1 MVVRT
6 HSITHDAVSILIPF
20 SVTGKFACTLIPG
33 DGIGAEITDSVKEIF
48 ESINVPIEWEQFD
61 VSGET
66 TGGEALFRQAM
77 DSLKR
82 NKVGLK
88 GEFLAVFAFTPCW
101 CKGREWREG
110 KQAGKQDRQIG
121 PSVEG
126 LRRA

>member
-1 MVVRT
+1 MVSTCALQDPNHAHARFV
-6 HSITHDAVSILIPF
+6 
-20 SVTGKFACTLIPG
+20 GKFSCTLIPG

-48 ESINVPIEWEQFD
+48 ESINVPIEWEQYN

-88 GEFLAVFAFTPCW
+88 GT
-101 CKGREWREG
+101 
-110 KQAGKQDRQIG
+110 
-121 PSVEG
+121 
-126 LRRA
+126 LRRQR